1 MVCSG
6 QLPLAR
12 AQHIIATGWISWARS
27 HGEAGTSSSSFNT
40 SGAPGPSGAVHC
52 RDFTTHAQAQQW
64 FVAHGGSAS
73 HDVAGLDGNHDGV
86 ACEDL
91 P

>member
-1 MVCSG
+1 MRLLLHKSIRLLCGGCAAV
-6 QLPLAR
+6 
-12 AQHIIATGWISWARS
+12 
-27 HGEAGTSSSSFNT
+27 
-40 SGAPGPSGAVHC
+40 VHC
-52 RDFTTHAQAQQW
+52 RNFTTHAQAQQW

-73 HDVAGLDGNHDGV
+73 NDVAGLDGNHNGV